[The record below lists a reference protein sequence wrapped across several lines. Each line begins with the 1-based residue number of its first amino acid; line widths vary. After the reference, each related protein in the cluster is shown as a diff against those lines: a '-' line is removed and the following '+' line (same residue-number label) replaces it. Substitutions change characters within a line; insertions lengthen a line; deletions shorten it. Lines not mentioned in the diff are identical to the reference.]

1 MPKATKE
8 KACQKANKKSEL
20 ATSSLASEGGEF
32 IVAPRPCDRCR
43 KHRIRCDR
51 NTQQCLNCKKKGLDC
66 TYNDIPKKR
75 GPKPKVLS
83 PESGDIE
90 ADSDTT
96 TANSCS
102 SSHESA
108 ALAEYLDSPVNSP
121 ISCEFNNPE
130 EYIEEDNSSL
140 NSPNLSDIA
149 SAQNDSLLY
158 NEQFYYQQQQPICT
172 TTNQV
177 DQFNSL
183 CYTAYPT
190 SIPSYIGEFQPSMT
204 YPQNIYKPQQQQ
216 NVIDCT
222 NNSWSN
228 PIFNQYSPQP
238 LPFDMTQYYPL
249 YQAPQ
254 SYIPIQNDLWLTIP
268 HINQQQQINTTSCPS
283 ASPELTGLSPLLL

>member
-1 MPKATKE
+1 MPKVTKE
-8 KACQKANKKSEL
+8 KTCQKANKKSEL
-20 ATSSLASEGGEF
+20 VTSSSASEGGEF

-75 GPKPKVLS
+75 GPKPKILS

-90 ADSDTT
+90 ANNST
-96 TANSCS
+96 TATTNDCS
-102 SSHESA
+102 SSQESVISSDN
-108 ALAEYLDSPVNSP
+108 LDSQVNSP
-121 ISCEFNNPE
+121 ISCEFSNSE
-130 EYIEEDNSSL
+130 EFLEEDNSSL
-140 NSPNLSDIA
+140 NSPNLSDIT

-158 NEQFYYQQQQPICT
+158 NEQLYLQQQSICT

-177 DQFNSL
+177 EQFNNL
-183 CYTAYPT
+183 CYTAYST

-222 NNSWSN
+222 SNSWSN

-249 YQAPQ
+249 YQNPQ
-254 SYIPIQNDLWLTIP
+254 NYIPIQNDLWLTIP
-268 HINQQQQINTTSCPS
+268 HINQQQLNTTSCPS
-283 ASPELTGLSPLLL
+283 TSPELAGLSPLLL